1 MTPTQNNTT
10 ATAYAL
16 LCRNNDGRIGI
27 FTCPACFRDIPNNNP
42 EDDANCRHAANC
54 QPLQE
59 IAAEPQLYDRLKLAG
74 VPVDSHESDL
84 YCKDTPEARA
94 IIQEFMDAGKLH
106 TRPKAF
112 TSEIEPRDRWLDI
125 PFMYAPFWRRK
136 ARR

>member
-1 MTPTQNNTT
+1 MTTNDTT

-16 LCRNNDGRIGI
+16 FCRHNDGRLGLYQ
-27 FTCPACFRDIPNNNP
+27 CPACYQDNIQGS
-42 EDDANCRHAANC
+42 DVGHAANC